1 MSDIFWNSRHVF
13 LAASKPAWI
22 KRFRKPAV
30 CSKNPRSFCLHF
42 PAPFPPPQN
51 SAAVYLFIATMLSC
65 YLYWCNL
72 SIREN
77 AVPFMGGILHSGW
90 IDMLQAGGS
99 LWDWRIEARQACGC
113 LLLSGIVFLR
123 TCGNMKQ
130 LWFSAIHPGFPNTQ
144 SCHIFLL
151 QENLFFMQNNL
162 AVNF

>member
-1 MSDIFWNSRHVF
+1 MSDLFF
-13 LAASKPAWI
+13 APSKPAWI

-30 CSKNPRSFCLHF
+30 CNKNPRSFCLHF
-42 PAPFPPPQN
+42 PAPFLRLKTP
-51 SAAVYLFIATMLSC
+51 YLHIYSSQRCCRVIYTGG
-65 YLYWCNL
+65 NL

-113 LLLSGIVFLR
+113 LLLRGIVFLR

-151 QENLFFMQNNL
+151 QENLFFMQDNL

>member
-1 MSDIFWNSRHVF
+1 MSDLFFAS
-13 LAASKPAWI
+13 SKPAWI
-22 KRFRKPAV
+22 KRFRKPTV
-30 CSKNPRSFCLHF
+30 CNKNPRSFCLHF
-42 PAPFPPPQN
+42 PAPFLRLKTLRLHIYSLQRCCR
-51 SAAVYLFIATMLSC
+51 VIYTGG
-65 YLYWCNL
+65 NL

-99 LWDWRIEARQACGC
+99 LWDWIIETRQAYGC

-123 TCGNMKQ
+123 AGGNMKQ
-130 LWFSAIHPGFPNTQ
+130 LRFTAIHSSFPNT
-144 SCHIFLL
+144 HLVIFFLL

>member
-1 MSDIFWNSRHVF
+1 MSDLFF
-13 LAASKPAWI
+13 APSKPAWI

-30 CSKNPRSFCLHF
+30 CNKNPRFLCLHF
-42 PAPFPPPQN
+42 PAPFLRLKTPRLHIYSSQRCCR
-51 SAAVYLFIATMLSC
+51 VIYTGG
-65 YLYWCNL
+65 NL
-72 SIREN
+72 SICEN
-77 AVPFMGGILHSGW
+77 AVPSMVGNLLGRW
-90 IDMLQAGGS
+90 IYMLQAGGS
-99 LWDWRIEARQACGC
+99 LLDWRIETRQACGC

>member
-1 MSDIFWNSRHVF
+1 MSDLFF
-13 LAASKPAWI
+13 APSKPAWI
-22 KRFRKPAV
+22 KRFWKPAV
-30 CSKNPRSFCLHF
+30 CNKNLRFLCLYF
-42 PAPFPPPQN
+42 PAPFPRLKTPRLHIYSSQRCCRVIYTGSN
-51 SAAVYLFIATMLSC
+51 S
-65 YLYWCNL
+65 
-72 SIREN
+72 SIYEN

-130 LWFSAIHPGFPNTQ
+130 FWFSAIHPGFPNTQ

>member
-1 MSDIFWNSRHVF
+1 MSDLFF
-13 LAASKPAWI
+13 APSKPAWI

-30 CSKNPRSFCLHF
+30 CNKNPRFLCLHF
-42 PAPFPPPQN
+42 PVPFLRLKTPQLHIY
-51 SAAVYLFIATMLSC
+51 SSQRCCRVIYTGG
-65 YLYWCNL
+65 NL

-99 LWDWRIEARQACGC
+99 LWDWRIEARQAYGC

-123 TCGNMKQ
+123 AGGNMKQ
-130 LWFSAIHPGFPNTQ
+130 LRFSAIHSSFPNTQ
-144 SCHIFLL
+144 SCHILLL

-162 AVNF
+162 VVNF